1 MNFDFDA
8 DPEPGFDFYADPDT
22 LRNILR
28 ILAHPDPTFHFDADP
43 DPVHVMKTCAD
54 WSTDPPRLHF

>member
-8 DPEPGFDFYADPDT
+8 DPEPGFDFYADPGP